1 MSETAKKKKMPAE
14 ALIKL
19 AVSVLEDLKAEAIT
33 CLDVRH
39 LTSVTDAM
47 IIASGR
53 SARHVR
59 AIADALVERSKKNH
73 YRPVGIE
80 GAGGGEWV
88 LIDLVDVVVHVM
100 LPTVRK
106 FYELEKLWDI
116 ESVEDVEE
124 SL

>member
-100 LPTVRK
+100 LLTVRK